1 MCVCLSVCESVLNF
15 HAWIYFS
22 ETRHNNSVPGLQ
34 DTGDIFE
41 AWIQRSTSQK
51 RYPAEAYTSRRR
63 PSTEWSR
70 KINNPQSLMHRHFAT
85 VCSRITQFYQNS
97 QKLTDN
103 TKNGQILNIVI
114 KYSVSQLVGNLK
126 SISTDNILKVA
137 MTEEKFAKSECYKF
151 NGRHFYPKN

>member
-1 MCVCLSVCESVLNF
+1 
-15 HAWIYFS
+15 
-22 ETRHNNSVPGLQ
+22 
-34 DTGDIFE
+34 
-41 AWIQRSTSQK
+41 
-51 RYPAEAYTSRRR
+51 
-63 PSTEWSR
+63 
-70 KINNPQSLMHRHFAT
+70 MHRHFAT